1 MESARSGIARSAILE
16 SKVFM
21 KAVYRAVA
29 ATLFASSIVPALP
42 PAPAFFL
49 PGDVI
54 PLKHTVEM
62 TIDPGRDTFTGRATI
77 QVEIRKPLT
86 VIWLNGKDIVPLEAT
101 VGSKKA
107 HAETA
112 SDEFIGIELDSP
124 VQPGRTIIDLRY
136 RGKLDEKA
144 IVGPYRKKTGDDWYV
159 FTSFT
164 PIDARR
170 AFPCFD
176 EPRFKTPWK
185 MIIHVK
191 RTDKAFANGRM
202 LREVNE
208 ADGMKAVEFAETKP
222 LPAEVVAFAVGPFDI
237 FEGAP
242 AGHGTPIR
250 VITAKSHAA
259 EGKTAAQA
267 SVDVLPRLEAYT
279 GIPYPFGKLDHIA
292 VPEFPFGAT
301 ENPGLIVYKN
311 QALLVAPGD
320 DLTAKASAIRGLQAH
335 EVGHQWFGDL
345 VTQASWDDVWL
356 SEGFATWISAKM
368 MDQEQPAARKRLN
381 AVAARQRIMTM
392 DDSAR
397 TRPIRLAMNS
407 RHDTENVYSQFV
419 YQKGAALLMM
429 LEGWLGE
436 DRVHDGL
443 RAYLKKFSFSNAT
456 TADLEASLRAAA
468 GVDPGPV
475 MEAFLNHTGVPVI
488 HGECLDGTIKI
499 QPAALPLPVCIRGD
513 GLTPTCSVVDPEHP
527 SMALHRPCP
536 SWIEFNSGATGYYRT
551 EWTPAQLNALDLT
564 QLSAAERLMLV
575 YDLRAAH
582 SDSALLKKLAADPE
596 PEIVRAVAGD
606 DRRKQ

>member
-1 MESARSGIARSAILE
+1 MLSVSLR
-16 SKVFM
+16 
-21 KAVYRAVA
+21 VA
-29 ATLFASSIVPALP
+29 LALP
-42 PAPAFFL
+42 PAPAFVL

-54 PLKHTVEM
+54 PLKHTIEM
-62 TIDPGRDTFTGRATI
+62 TIDPDRDTFTGRAI
-77 QVEIRKPLT
+77 IEVEIKKPLS
-86 VIWLNGKDIVPLEAT
+86 VIWLNGKDIIPLEAT

-107 HAETA
+107 RAEA
-112 SDEFIGIELDSP
+112 VGDEFIGIELDSP
-124 VQPGRTIIDLRY
+124 LKPGRTSIDIRY

-185 MIIHVK
+185 MTIHVK
-191 RTDKAFANGRM
+191 RSDKAFANGRM
-202 LREVNE
+202 LRETDE

-242 AGHGTPIR
+242 AGHGTSIR
-250 VITAKSHAA
+250 VITAKGHSA
-259 EGKTAAQA
+259 EGKLAAQA

-311 QALLVAPGD
+311 QALLAAPGED
-320 DLTAKASAIRGLQAH
+320 TAEKARAIRSLQAH

-356 SEGFATWISAKM
+356 SEGFATWIAAKM
-368 MDQEQPAARKRLN
+368 MDQEQPVDRKHLSS
-381 AVAARQRIMTM
+381 VAARERIMAM

-397 TRPIRLAMNS
+397 TRPVRLAMTS

-419 YQKGAALLMM
+419 YQKGAALLWM

-436 DRVHDGL
+436 DRVHEGL

-456 TADLEASLRAAA
+456 TADLEASLRGAV

-475 MEAFLNHTGVPVI
+475 MDAFLNHSGVPSI
-488 HGECLDGTIKI
+488 RGECKDGTMTVH
-499 QPAALPLPVCIRGD
+499 AAGSLPIPVCVRGD
-513 GLTPTCSVVDPEHP
+513 GVTQVCSVIDAGQ
-527 SMALHRPCP
+527 SAIALHRMCP
-536 SWIEFNSGATGYYRT
+536 SWIEFNSSGSGYYRT
-551 EWTPAQLNALDLT
+551 EWSEAQLNALDLKR
-564 QLSAAERLMLV
+564 LSAAERLMLV
-575 YDLRAAH
+575 YDLRAAR
-582 SDSALLKKLAADPE
+582 SDSALLRKLAADPE

>member
-1 MESARSGIARSAILE
+1 
-16 SKVFM
+16 
-21 KAVYRAVA
+21 
-29 ATLFASSIVPALP
+29 
-42 PAPAFFL
+42 
-49 PGDVI
+49 
-54 PLKHTVEM
+54 M
-62 TIDPGRDTFTGRATI
+62 TIDPDRDTFTGRATI
-77 QVEIRKPLT
+77 EVEIKRPMT
-86 VIWLNGKDIVPLEAT
+86 VIWLNGKDIVPLDVT

-107 HAETA
+107 SAEA
-112 SDEFIGIELDSP
+112 VGDEFIGIELDSP
-124 VQPGRTIIDLRY
+124 LKTGRTTIDIHY

-185 MIIHVK
+185 MTIHVK

-202 LREVNE
+202 VREVE
-208 ADGMKAVEFAETKP
+208 EPGGMKAVEFAETKP

-250 VITAKSHAA
+250 VITAKGHAE
-259 EGKTAAQA
+259 EGKLAAQA

-311 QALLVAPGD
+311 QALLAAPGD
-320 DLTAKASAIRGLQAH
+320 DPSEKARAIRGLQAH
-335 EVGHQWFGDL
+335 EVGHHWFGDL

-356 SEGFATWISAKM
+356 SEGFATWIAAKM
-368 MDQEQPAARKRLN
+368 MDEEQPAARVHLSS
-381 AVAARQRIMTM
+381 VAARERIMAM

-397 TRPIRLAMNS
+397 TRPVRLTMTS
-407 RHDTENVYSQFV
+407 RHDTDNVYSQFV
-419 YQKGAALLMM
+419 YQKGAALLWM
-429 LEGWLGE
+429 LEGWLSE
-436 DRVHDGL
+436 DRVHEGL

-456 TADLEASLRAAA
+456 TADLEKSIGA
-468 GVDPGPV
+468 GAGPV
-475 MEAFLNHTGVPVI
+475 MDAFLNHTGVPSVR
-488 HGECLDGTIKI
+488 GECVDGTVTVH
-499 QPAALPLPVCIRGD
+499 ATGALPLPICIRGD
-513 GLTPTCSVVDPEHP
+513 GVTQTCSVADAERSTV
-527 SMALHRPCP
+527 ALHRACP
-536 SWIEFNSGATGYYRT
+536 SWLEFNSGASGYYRT
-551 EWTPAQLNALDLT
+551 AWSNAQLNALELNK
-564 QLSAAERLMLV
+564 LSAAERLMLV
-575 YDLRAAH
+575 YDLRTEH

-596 PEIVRAVAGD
+596 PEIRRAVAGD

>member
-1 MESARSGIARSAILE
+1 MVRLAA
-16 SKVFM
+16 KVFI
-21 KAVYRAVA
+21 AVVFSA
-29 ATLFASSIVPALP
+29 AAFGQTSPPSFLLP
-42 PAPAFFL
+42 
-49 PGDVI
+49 DSVI
-54 PLKHTVEM
+54 PSRHTIEM
-62 TIDPGRDTFTGRATI
+62 TIDPDKDTFTGRAI
-77 QVEIRKPLT
+77 IDVEIKRPRN
-86 VIWLNGKDIVPLEAT
+86 VIWLNAKDIEPLDVT
-101 VGSKKA
+101 VGSEKA
-107 HAETA
+107 RVFVAGE
-112 SDEFIGIELDSP
+112 EFIGIELDSP
-124 VQPGRTIIDLRY
+124 VKPGRTTIDIRY

-185 MIIHVK
+185 MTIHVK
-191 RTDKAFANGRM
+191 RSDKAFANGRM
-202 LREVNE
+202 LREVDE
-208 ADGMKAVEFAETKP
+208 ADGMKAVEFAETQP

-250 VITAKSHAA
+250 VITAKGHAA
-259 EGKTAAQA
+259 EGRTAAQA

-279 GIPYPFGKLDHIA
+279 GIPYPFRKLDHLA

-311 QALLVAPGD
+311 QALLTAPGD
-320 DLTAKASAIRGLQAH
+320 DMVEKARSIRGLQAH

-356 SEGFATWISAKM
+356 SEGFATWIAAKM
-368 MDQEQPAARKRLN
+368 MDEEQPAARVHLGS
-381 AVAARQRIMTM
+381 VAARERIMAM

-397 TRPIRLAMNS
+397 TRPVRLTMND

-419 YQKGAALLMM
+419 YQKGASLLWM

-436 DRVHDGL
+436 DRVRDGV
-443 RAYLKKFSFSNAT
+443 RAYLKKFAFSNAT
-456 TADLEASLRAAA
+456 TKDLEMSLSAAA
-468 GVDPGPV
+468 GLDPAPV
-475 MEAFLNHTGVPVI
+475 MNEFLNHTGVPSVR
-488 HGECLDGTIKI
+488 GECADGIVTVHVNRN
-499 QPAALPLPVCIRGD
+499 LPIPICVRGD
-513 GLTPTCSVVDPEHP
+513 GLSQVCSVVDAENPTI
-527 SMALHRPCP
+527 ALHRACP
-536 SWIEFNSGATGYYRT
+536 SWVEFNSGASGYYRT
-551 EWTPAQLNALDLT
+551 EWSAAQLNALDLSR
-564 QLSAAERLMLV
+564 LSPAERLMLV

-582 SDSALLKKLAADPE
+582 SDSALLKMLAADPE
-596 PEIVRAVAGD
+596 PEIVRAVAGE